1 VIDRRSFLAG
11 AAGLLAVPPAAGAQ
25 PSPKRTRLG
34 ILAPLSTRLPQYASF
49 RQALSDLGYQNEVT
63 LSIEERAADGKAER
77 LPNLAVELVRSNVD
91 VILASGPEATLRAAR
106 QATSTIPIVMVAID
120 YDPVALGYVASL
132 SRPGGN
138 VTGLFFQQLELTAKR
153 LELLK
158 EAVPSIAR
166 VAVLWD
172 SHSADQ
178 WKVVQIAARALGI
191 QLRSVELRNP
201 PYDFER
207 AFEIV
212 SRDGTRAVLALM
224 SPVFFGERAR
234 MATLAARNR
243 LAAMFGLREWAE
255 AGGLMAY
262 GPNISYMFVRAAGY
276 VDKILRGAKPAELPI
291 EQPTKFELVI
301 NLKTAKA
308 LGLTV
313 PPSLLARADQV
324 IE

>member
-1 VIDRRSFLAG
+1 MDRRAFLAG
-11 AAGLLAVPPAAGAQ
+11 ATALLAAPLAAEAQ

-34 ILAPLSTRLPQYASF
+34 ILALRSTRLPQYALF
-49 RQALSDLGYQNEVT
+49 RQALWDLGYQSEVT

-91 VILASGPEATLRAAR
+91 VILASGPEATLQAAR

-158 EAVPSIAR
+158 EAVPSVAR

-207 AFEIV
+207 AFELA

-224 SPVFFGERAR
+224 SPVFFSERAR

-262 GPNISYMFVRAAGY
+262 GPNISHMFVRAAGY

-301 NLKTAKA
+301 NRKTAKA
-308 LGLTV
+308 LGFTI
-313 PPSLLARADQV
+313 PQSLLLRADQV

>member
-1 VIDRRSFLAG
+1 MDRRTFIGTLTGS
-11 AAGLLAVPPAAGAQ
+11 LLAAPLAAEAQ
-25 PSPKRTRLG
+25 PSPKRARLG

-49 RQALSDLGYQNEVT
+49 RHALWDLGYQNEVT
-63 LSIEERAADGKAER
+63 LSIEERAAEGKAER
-77 LPNLAVELVRSNVD
+77 LSTLAAELVRGNVD

-106 QATSTIPIVMVAID
+106 QATSTIPIVMIAID

-132 SRPGGN
+132 SKPGGN
-138 VTGLFFQQLELTAKR
+138 VTGVFFQQLELTTKR

-158 EAVPSIAR
+158 EAVPTIAR

-172 SHSADQ
+172 AFSADQ
-178 WKVVQIAARALGI
+178 WRVVQTTAPSLGV
-191 QLRSVELRNP
+191 QVRSVELRNP

-207 AFEIV
+207 AFETA
-212 SRDGTRAVLALM
+212 SRDGTRAVLVLM
-224 SPVFFGERAR
+224 SPAFFRERAH
-234 MATLAARNR
+234 MANLAAKNR

-262 GPNISYMFVRAAGY
+262 GANISQMFVRAAGY
-276 VDKILRGAKPAELPI
+276 VDKILKGARPGDLPI
-291 EQPTKFELVI
+291 EQPTKFELII

-308 LGLTV
+308 LGLTI
-313 PPSLLARADQV
+313 PQSLLQRADQV